1 LPGRVGHRGRHG
13 GDVNIEQAVFLV
25 GGLGTRLRGLTSER
39 AKPMLDVGGRPFLDY
54 LLDEA
59 SRHGIKR
66 ALLLCGY
73 RAGDLTP
80 IYNGRT
86 VRGMRIDTLAESRPA
101 GTAGALALAADRLDE
116 YFLLVN
122 GDSLFDFNW
131 LALCPAPG
139 EVSSSLVR
147 MALAAGVA
155 GTRYGRVVIDGG
167 KVRTFTAAGASD
179 QPINAGVYLMRKA
192 ILSKIGAAPCSL
204 ERDVL
209 PGLAVE
215 GLIDGCVVE
224 RPFIDIGIPE
234 DFARAQALVP
244 AILRRPAAFL
254 DRDGVLNEDTGYV
267 HRSDQVRWV
276 EGARETVRWLNDAG
290 YFVFIVTNQAGVA
303 RGLYSE
309 DHVNDLHDWMN
320 LELRENGAH
329 IDCVEYC
336 PYHPEGTVERY
347 RRVSDLRKPG
357 PGMLNKLLTEWPVDV
372 PRSFLVGDRSTDL
385 EAATAA
391 GIRGHLFPN
400 GGNLF
405 DFVTKLVPQPRRIA
419 DCD

>member
-1 LPGRVGHRGRHG
+1 MNVG
-13 GDVNIEQAVFLV
+13 QAVFLV
-25 GGLGTRLRGLTSER
+25 GGLGSRLHGLTSDK

-59 SRHGIKR
+59 SRYGIKR

-73 RAGDLTP
+73 RAGDLTA
-80 IYNGRT
+80 IYKGRT
-86 VRGMRIDTLAESRPA
+86 FRGMLIDTVVEASPS

-116 YFLLVN
+116 QFFLVN

-139 EVSSSLVR
+139 DSSPSLVR
-147 MALAAGVA
+147 MALAGGVA
-155 GTRYGRVVIDGG
+155 GARYGRVVVDGR
-167 KVRTFTAAGASD
+167 KVRTFTPSGSSD
-179 QPINAGVYLMRKA
+179 QPINAGVYLMHKA

-209 PGLAVE
+209 PGLATD

-224 RPFIDIGIPE
+224 APFIDIGIPQ
-234 DFARAQALVP
+234 DFERAQTLVP
-244 AILRRPAAFL
+244 SVLRRPAAFL

-276 EGARETVRWLNDAG
+276 DGARETVRWLNDAG
-290 YFVFIVTNQAGVA
+290 YFVFIVTNQAGIA

-320 LELRENGAH
+320 LELRKVGAH
-329 IDCVEYC
+329 IDGVEFC

-347 RRVSDLRKPG
+347 RRVSELRKPG
-357 PGMLNKLLTEWPVDV
+357 PGMIRKLLSEWPVDASG
-372 PRSFLVGDRSTDL
+372 SFLVGDRPTDL
-385 EAATAA
+385 EAAAAA
-391 GIRGHLFPN
+391 GIPGHLFPN

-405 DFVTKLVPQPRRIA
+405 DFVRKLLPPRRRIA
-419 DCD
+419 DYD